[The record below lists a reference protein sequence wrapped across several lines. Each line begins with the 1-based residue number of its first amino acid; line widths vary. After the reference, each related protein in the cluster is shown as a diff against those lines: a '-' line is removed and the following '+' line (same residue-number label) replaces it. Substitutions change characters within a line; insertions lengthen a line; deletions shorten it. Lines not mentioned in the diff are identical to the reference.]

1 MKKRNDKNVIK
12 YRLGFNLPKERV
24 RQIEAKRKQRNKA
37 TKVFTCNVKK
47 MKTEDQVDN
56 IRKRKLE
63 NRKGRKKKNRD
74 EQRRLLN
81 TAEDSNAKV

>member
-63 NRKGRKKKNRD
+63 NRKGRKKTRD

-81 TAEDSNAKV
+81 TAVDSNAKV

>member
-1 MKKRNDKNVIK
+1 MKAEDK
-12 YRLGFNLPKERV
+12 
-24 RQIEAKRKQRNKA
+24 
-37 TKVFTCNVKK
+37 
-47 MKTEDQVDN
+47 VDN

-81 TAEDSNAKV
+81 TAKDSNAKV

>member
-1 MKKRNDKNVIK
+1 
-12 YRLGFNLPKERV
+12 
-24 RQIEAKRKQRNKA
+24 
-37 TKVFTCNVKK
+37 

-63 NRKGRKKKNRD
+63 NRKGRKKTRD